1 MKGYCFLSA
10 VPMRAEASDRAEMV
24 NQLLLGDTVEVIDRQ
39 GEVFDP
45 NLETAVLQGT
55 EDDGEKGTVCQVLQK
70 GYRMGGVILRSAMVK
85 VVPE

>member
-1 MKGYCFLSA
+1 M
-10 VPMRAEASDRAEMV
+10 
-24 NQLLLGDTVEVIDRQ
+24 IDRP